1 MALFTIIELAKKE
14 RKMKL
19 IDTHSHLFLEEFDA
33 DREEVMQRAKEA
45 GVEKI
50 LLPNIDVTTIDALL
64 QCCVTYPDI
73 CFPMMGLH
81 PTSVDEN
88 YKEVLK
94 MIRQQLDSRD
104 DYVAIGEVGMDLYWD
119 KTYKEAQKNVFET
132 QVQWS
137 IEKQLPLSIHCRSA
151 FDEVEAIL
159 KPYKNEARGVFHCFS
174 GDLDEAKR
182 MLAYEG
188 FLLGINGVVTFKKSI
203 LQQTLLDVP
212 LNRLVIETDCP
223 YLAPVPFRGKRNES
237 AYVCYVLQKI
247 AEIHQKE
254 VEEVSSIIIQN
265 TNRLFF

>member
-1 MALFTIIELAKKE
+1 
-14 RKMKL
+14 MKL

-33 DREEVMQRAKEA
+33 DREEVMQRAKEV

-64 QCCVTYPDI
+64 QCCVAYPDT

-119 KTYKEAQKNVFET
+119 KTYKEAQKTVFET

>member
-1 MALFTIIELAKKE
+1 
-14 RKMKL
+14 MKL

-33 DREEVMQRAKEA
+33 DREEVMQRAKEV

-64 QCCVTYPDI
+64 QCCVAYPHI

-119 KTYKEAQKNVFET
+119 KTYKEAQKTVFET